1 MKRAVFPG
9 SFDPITRGHVDIIR
23 RSLDLFDEII
33 VAVGVNSDKKYLFDL
48 KKRLAFI
55 EEVFRDEDQIRVDTY
70 SGLTVDYCRDVNAG
84 YIIRGLRN
92 PGDFEFEKSIAQM
105 NRRLSGV
112 ETVFLLS
119 APENAYIS
127 SSIVRE
133 VCKYGGNVKDLLPEA
148 VVKLMDAK
156 C

>member
-9 SFDPITRGHVDIIR
+9 SFDPITRGHEDIIR

-55 EEVFRDEDQIRVDTY
+55 EEVFRDEDKIRVDTY
-70 SGLTVDYCRDVNAG
+70 SGLTVGYCRKVDAG

-105 NRRLSGV
+105 NRRMSGV

-133 VCKYGGNVKDLLPEA
+133 VYRYGGDVKDLLPDA

-156 C
+156 R